1 MEKFS
6 PEKFIVPDINRNR
19 SRRSSFKKNFQGWHA
34 KKDAVKKDAVRKDDV
49 SKKTGQ

>member
-1 MEKFS
+1 LKGVSGEN
-6 PEKFIVPDINRNR
+6 FIVPDINRNR

-34 KKDAVKKDAVRKDDV
+34 KKDAVRKDDV